1 MDERRDSYW
10 DLEAGA
16 WVESTSTTVPAQRPA
31 EPEDDVPDLGEV
43 EQQYGVPV

>member
-1 MDERRDSYW
+1 MTESRDSYW

-16 WVESTSTTVPAQRPA
+16 WVESSPATVPAQRPA
-31 EPEDDVPDLGEV
+31 EPADDLLDPPEV